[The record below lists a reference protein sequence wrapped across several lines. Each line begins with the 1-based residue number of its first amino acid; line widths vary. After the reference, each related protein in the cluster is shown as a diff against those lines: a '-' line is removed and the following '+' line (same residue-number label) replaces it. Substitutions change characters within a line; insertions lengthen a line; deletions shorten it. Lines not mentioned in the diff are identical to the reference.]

1 VSTAKHLSTTKH
13 LATTP
18 ILDWPIDELI
28 RQTQK
33 IARYWNN
40 DEAFDKNNGGIYSG
54 HDDDAIE
61 LRGAEIYCQVL
72 SYLNERPDERSN
84 PRNGVDYMTQF
95 NQIAAYCLSAMIQA
109 NYGPQAARFDLDDG
123 NEGNDIDP
131 LNKIEDSARDRNEI
145 NEVRERCQSLFNQIG
160 IMTEADFSLFST
172 PVAILAEALG
182 QSERQISYMRTKR
195 RKEIV
200 AAAKQAGVLAE
211 LNDLLSIFRTASLK
225 CEVEIQRDGK
235 KPLVMKIK
243 EYKRITV
250 G

>member
-1 VSTAKHLSTTKH
+1 MVTTMN

-18 ILDWPIDELI
+18 ILEWPGEELI
-28 RQTQK
+28 RQARK

-40 DEAFDKNNGGIYSG
+40 DEAFSKNNGGIYSG
-54 HDDDAIE
+54 NDDAAIE
-61 LRGAEIYCQVL
+61 LRGSEIYCQVL
-72 SYLNERPDERSN
+72 TYLDKRPVERSN

-95 NQIAAYCLSAMIQA
+95 NQIAAYCMSTMIQA
-109 NYGPQAARFDLDDG
+109 NHGPQAARLDFGDDSDG
-123 NEGNDIDP
+123 EGDP
-131 LNKIEDSARDRNEI
+131 LDRIEDSAASRDRGEI
-145 NEVRERCQSLFNQIG
+145 TDARERCQVLFKKIG
-160 IMTEADFSLFST
+160 IMIEADFSLFTT
-172 PVAILAEALG
+172 PTAILAEALG

-211 LNDLLSIFRTASLK
+211 LNDLLSIFRTASVK

-235 KPLVMKIK
+235 NPLVMKVI
-243 EYKRITV
+243 EYKRITF